1 MERISQRIL
10 KMEESATL
18 KMANLAWEL
27 KDQGKDIISLSL
39 GEPDFD
45 TPEFIKD
52 AAKKAL
58 DDNFTH
64 YPPVPGFKD
73 LKVAICEKFKR
84 DNNLDYDPS
93 QIVVSTGAKHSLM
106 NLCLATINPGEEV
119 VLPAPYWVSYMA
131 MVKFSEGIPVVIET
145 DISTDFKI
153 TPKALDE
160 ALTDKT
166 KLFIFSNP
174 CNPSGSVYT
183 EGELKEL
190 ASVFEKYPQCMI
202 VADEI
207 YELINFES
215 ENFSLGRVESI
226 KDRVITVNGV
236 AKGFAMTGWRIGY
249 IGAPTD
255 VAKAC
260 TKLQGQFTS
269 GANSIAQKATI
280 AALKKD
286 PKTLTEMKETFEKR
300 RELVIGKLK
309 EIEGLK
315 VNEPKG
321 AFYVFP
327 DVSAFFGKSYEGTV
341 INTADDLSMFLL
353 SDALVAT
360 TAGEAFGCPNNIRI
374 SYANSEEQL
383 NEAMKRM
390 RESLE
395 KLS

>member
-1 MERISQRIL
+1 
-10 KMEESATL
+10 
-18 KMANLAWEL
+18 
-27 KDQGKDIISLSL
+27 
-39 GEPDFD
+39 
-45 TPEFIKD
+45 
-52 AAKKAL
+52 
-58 DDNFTH
+58 
-64 YPPVPGFKD
+64 
-73 LKVAICEKFKR
+73 
-84 DNNLDYDPS
+84 
-93 QIVVSTGAKHSLM
+93 
-106 NLCLATINPGEEV
+106 
-119 VLPAPYWVSYMA
+119 
-131 MVKFSEGIPVVIET
+131 
-145 DISTDFKI
+145 
-153 TPKALDE
+153 
-160 ALTDKT
+160 
-166 KLFIFSNP
+166 
-174 CNPSGSVYT
+174 
-183 EGELKEL
+183 
-190 ASVFEKYPQCMI
+190 
-202 VADEI
+202 
-207 YELINFES
+207 
-215 ENFSLGRVESI
+215 
-226 KDRVITVNGV
+226 
-236 AKGFAMTGWRIGY
+236 MTGWRIGY